1 MEYSEEK
8 KVELKGPK
16 ASIMDIFMISLIKTR
31 ELAETSVKN
40 SSRFIA
46 YVIFISIL
54 VATMTF
60 AVPSA
65 SKISSFRGFRN
76 LFMNKVPAFEMT
88 DAGLVADKKFE
99 MKFSNVTILLDTE
112 LDQFRFGNFKREGAY
127 IAIGS
132 KYTKMITITDIED
145 DSSYNETYSYPN
157 NLLFPTG
164 FNNSDL
170 VKMIPGFYISLVFIY
185 AMLATFAALKYI
197 LAAVIYAVVTR
208 SLTVISKLPMTFTDA
223 LHMCFYAETLGILI
237 VNINSALGYL
247 ISPLLVSAAGIII
260 TIFIIHKAM
269 GPHMPDVD
277 DILDKF
283 GS

>member
-16 ASIMDIFMISLIKTR
+16 ASIMDIFMISLIKTK

-40 SSRFIA
+40 SSIFIA
-46 YVIFISIL
+46 YVIFISVL

-88 DAGLVADKKFE
+88 DAGLVSDKKFE
-99 MKFSNVTILLDTE
+99 MKLSNVTILMDTE
-112 LDQFRFGNFKREGAY
+112 LDQFRFGDFKREGAY

-170 VKMIPGFYISLVFIY
+170 VKMIPGFYISLIFIY
-185 AMLATFAALKYI
+185 VMLATFAALKYI

>member
-1 MEYSEEK
+1 
-8 KVELKGPK
+8 
-16 ASIMDIFMISLIKTR
+16 MISLIKTR

-99 MKFSNVTILLDTE
+99 MKFSNVTILMDTE

-208 SLTVISKLPMTFTDA
+208 SLTAISKLPMTFTDA

>member
-1 MEYSEEK
+1 
-8 KVELKGPK
+8 
-16 ASIMDIFMISLIKTR
+16 
-31 ELAETSVKN
+31 
-40 SSRFIA
+40 
-46 YVIFISIL
+46 
-54 VATMTF
+54 MTF

-88 DAGLVADKKFE
+88 DAGLVSDKKFE
-99 MKFSNVTILLDTE
+99 MKLSNVTILMDTE
-112 LDQFRFGNFKREGAY
+112 LDQFRFGDFKREGAY

-170 VKMIPGFYISLVFIY
+170 VKMIPGFYISLIFIY
-185 AMLATFAALKYI
+185 VMLATFAALKYI

>member
-16 ASIMDIFMISLIKTR
+16 ASIMDIFMISLIRTR

-46 YVIFISIL
+46 YVIFISVL

-65 SKISSFRGFRN
+65 SKISSFKGFRN

-99 MKFSNVTILLDTE
+99 MKLSNVTILMDTE
-112 LDQFRFGNFKREGAY
+112 LDQFRFGDFEREGVY

-132 KYTKMITITDIED
+132 KYTKMLTITDIED
-145 DSSYNETYSYPN
+145 DSSYNETYVYPN
-157 NLLFPTG
+157 NMLFPIG
-164 FNNSDL
+164 FSNSDL

-185 AMLATFAALKYI
+185 AMLAVFAAVKYI

-208 SLTVISKLPMTFTDA
+208 SLTAISKLPMTFTDA
-223 LHMCFYAETLGILI
+223 LHMCFYAETFGILI

-247 ISPLLVSAAGIII
+247 ISPLIVSAAGIII
-260 TIFIIHKAM
+260 TVFIIHKAM

>member
-16 ASIMDIFMISLIKTR
+16 ASIMDIFMISLIRTR

-46 YVIFISIL
+46 YVIFISVL

-65 SKISSFRGFRN
+65 SKISSFKGFRN

-88 DAGLVADKKFE
+88 NAGLAADKKFE
-99 MKFSNVTILLDTE
+99 MKLSNVTILMDTE
-112 LDQFRFGNFKREGAY
+112 LDQFRFGDFEREGVY

-132 KYTKMITITDIED
+132 KYTKMLTITDIED
-145 DSSYNETYSYPN
+145 DSSYNETYVYPN
-157 NLLFPTG
+157 NMLFPIG
-164 FNNSDL
+164 FSNSDL

-185 AMLATFAALKYI
+185 AMLAVFAAVKYI

-208 SLTVISKLPMTFTDA
+208 SLTAISKLPMTFTDA
-223 LHMCFYAETLGILI
+223 LHMCFYAETFGILI

-247 ISPLLVSAAGIII
+247 ISPLIVSAAGIII

>member
-99 MKFSNVTILLDTE
+99 MKFSNVTILMDTE

-170 VKMIPGFYISLVFIY
+170 VKMIPGFYISLIFIY
-185 AMLATFAALKYI
+185 VMLATFAALKYI

>member
-99 MKFSNVTILLDTE
+99 MKFSNVTILMDTE

>member
-16 ASIMDIFMISLIKTR
+16 ASIMDIFMISLIRTR

-46 YVIFISIL
+46 YVIFISVL

-65 SKISSFRGFRN
+65 SKISSFKGFRN

-88 DAGLVADKKFE
+88 NAGLVADKKFE
-99 MKFSNVTILLDTE
+99 MKLSNVTILMDTE
-112 LDQFRFGNFKREGAY
+112 LDQFRFGDFEREGVY

-132 KYTKMITITDIED
+132 KYTKMLTITDIED
-145 DSSYNETYSYPN
+145 DSSYNETYVYPN
-157 NLLFPTG
+157 NMLFPIG
-164 FNNSDL
+164 FSNSDL

-185 AMLATFAALKYI
+185 AMLAVFAAVKYI

-208 SLTVISKLPMTFTDA
+208 SLTAISKLPMTFTDA
-223 LHMCFYAETLGILI
+223 LHMCFYAETFGILI

-247 ISPLLVSAAGIII
+247 ISPLIVSAAGIII

>member
-16 ASIMDIFMISLIKTR
+16 ASIMDIFMISLIKTK

-46 YVIFISIL
+46 YVIFISVL

-88 DAGLVADKKFE
+88 DAGLVSDKKFE
-99 MKFSNVTILLDTE
+99 MKLSNVTILMDTE

-170 VKMIPGFYISLVFIY
+170 VKMIPGFYISLIFIY
-185 AMLATFAALKYI
+185 VMLATFAALKYI

>member
-16 ASIMDIFMISLIKTR
+16 ASIMDIFIISLIKTR

-46 YVIFISIL
+46 YVIFISVL

-65 SKISSFRGFRN
+65 SKISSFKGFRN

-88 DAGLVADKKFE
+88 NAGLVADKKFE
-99 MKFSNVTILLDTE
+99 MKLSNVTILMDTE
-112 LDQFRFGNFKREGAY
+112 LDQFRFGDFEREGVY

-132 KYTKMITITDIED
+132 KYTKMLTITDIED
-145 DSSYNETYSYPN
+145 DSSYNETYVYPN
-157 NLLFPTG
+157 NMLFPIG
-164 FNNSDL
+164 FSNSDL

-185 AMLATFAALKYI
+185 AMLAVFAAVKYI

-208 SLTVISKLPMTFTDA
+208 SLTAISKLPMTFTDA
-223 LHMCFYAETLGILI
+223 LHMCFYAETFGILI

-247 ISPLLVSAAGIII
+247 ISPLIVSAAGIII
-260 TIFIIHKAM
+260 TVFIIHKAM

>member
-99 MKFSNVTILLDTE
+99 MKFSNVTILMDTE

-237 VNINSALGYL
+237 VNINSALGYF

>member
-16 ASIMDIFMISLIKTR
+16 ASIMDIFIISLIKTR

-46 YVIFISIL
+46 YVIFISVL

-65 SKISSFRGFRN
+65 SKISSFKGFRN

-99 MKFSNVTILLDTE
+99 MKLSNVTILMDTE
-112 LDQFRFGNFKREGAY
+112 LDQFRFGDFEREGVY

-132 KYTKMITITDIED
+132 KYTKMLTITDIED
-145 DSSYNETYSYPN
+145 DSSYNETYVYPN
-157 NLLFPTG
+157 NMLFPTG
-164 FNNSDL
+164 FSNSDL

-185 AMLATFAALKYI
+185 AMLAVFAAVKYI

-208 SLTVISKLPMTFTDA
+208 SLTAISKLPMTFTDA
-223 LHMCFYAETLGILI
+223 LHMCFYAETFGILI

-247 ISPLLVSAAGIII
+247 ISPLIVSAAGIII
-260 TIFIIHKAM
+260 TVFIIHKAM

>member
-88 DAGLVADKKFE
+88 DVGLVADKKFE
-99 MKFSNVTILLDTE
+99 MKFSNVTILMDTE

-157 NLLFPTG
+157 NLLFPIG

>member
-8 KVELKGPK
+8 KVELKGPE
-16 ASIMDIFMISLIKTR
+16 ASIMDIFMISLIKTK

-46 YVIFISIL
+46 YVIFISVL

-88 DAGLVADKKFE
+88 DAGLVSDKKFE
-99 MKFSNVTILLDTE
+99 MKLSNVTILMDTE

-170 VKMIPGFYISLVFIY
+170 VKMIPGFYISLIFIY
-185 AMLATFAALKYI
+185 VMLATFAALKYI

>member
-16 ASIMDIFMISLIKTR
+16 ASIMDIFMISLIKTK

-46 YVIFISIL
+46 YVIFISVL

-88 DAGLVADKKFE
+88 DAGLVSDKKFE
-99 MKFSNVTILLDTE
+99 MKLSNVTILMDTE

-170 VKMIPGFYISLVFIY
+170 VKMIPGFYISLIFIY
-185 AMLATFAALKYI
+185 VMLATFAALKYI

-208 SLTVISKLPMTFTDA
+208 SLTVISKLPMTFIDA

>member
-46 YVIFISIL
+46 YVIFISVL

-65 SKISSFRGFRN
+65 SKISSFKGFRN

-88 DAGLVADKKFE
+88 NAGLVADKKFE
-99 MKFSNVTILLDTE
+99 MKLSNVTILMDTE
-112 LDQFRFGNFKREGAY
+112 LDQFRFGDFEREGVY

-132 KYTKMITITDIED
+132 KYTKMLTITDIED
-145 DSSYNETYSYPN
+145 DSSYNETYVYPN
-157 NLLFPTG
+157 NMLFPIG
-164 FNNSDL
+164 FSNSDL

-185 AMLATFAALKYI
+185 AMLAVFAAVKYI

-208 SLTVISKLPMTFTDA
+208 SLTAISKLPMTFTDA
-223 LHMCFYAETLGILI
+223 LHMCFYAETFGILI

-247 ISPLLVSAAGIII
+247 ISPLIVSAAGIII
-260 TIFIIHKAM
+260 TVFIIHKAM

>member
-99 MKFSNVTILLDTE
+99 MKFSNVTILMDTE

-185 AMLATFAALKYI
+185 AMLATFATLKYI

>member
-16 ASIMDIFMISLIKTR
+16 ASIMDIFMISLIKTK

-46 YVIFISIL
+46 YVIFISVL

-88 DAGLVADKKFE
+88 DAGLVSDKKFE
-99 MKFSNVTILLDTE
+99 MKLSNVTILMDTE
-112 LDQFRFGNFKREGAY
+112 LDQFRFGDFKREGAY

-170 VKMIPGFYISLVFIY
+170 VKMIPGFYISLIFIY
-185 AMLATFAALKYI
+185 VIFWQRLFMLLSQEV
-197 LAAVIYAVVTR
+197 LQ
-208 SLTVISKLPMTFTDA
+208 
-223 LHMCFYAETLGILI
+223 
-237 VNINSALGYL
+237 
-247 ISPLLVSAAGIII
+247 
-260 TIFIIHKAM
+260 
-269 GPHMPDVD
+269 
-277 DILDKF
+277 
-283 GS
+283 

>member
-8 KVELKGPK
+8 KVELQGPT

-99 MKFSNVTILLDTE
+99 MKLSNVTILMDTE

-237 VNINSALGYL
+237 INSALGYL

>member
-16 ASIMDIFMISLIKTR
+16 ASIMDIFMISLIKTK
-31 ELAETSVKN
+31 ELAETSVNN

-46 YVIFISIL
+46 YVIFISVL

-88 DAGLVADKKFE
+88 DAGLVSDKKFE
-99 MKFSNVTILLDTE
+99 MKLSNVTILMDTE
-112 LDQFRFGNFKREGAY
+112 LDQFRFGDFKREGAY

-170 VKMIPGFYISLVFIY
+170 VKMIPGFYISLIFIY
-185 AMLATFAALKYI
+185 VMLATFAALKYI

>member
-46 YVIFISIL
+46 YVIFISVL

-88 DAGLVADKKFE
+88 DAGLVSDKKFE
-99 MKFSNVTILLDTE
+99 MKLSNVTILMDTE
-112 LDQFRFGNFKREGAY
+112 LDQFRFGDFKREGAY

-170 VKMIPGFYISLVFIY
+170 VKMIPGFYISLIFIY
-185 AMLATFAALKYI
+185 VMLATFAALKYI

>member
-1 MEYSEEK
+1 
-8 KVELKGPK
+8 
-16 ASIMDIFMISLIKTR
+16 
-31 ELAETSVKN
+31 
-40 SSRFIA
+40 
-46 YVIFISIL
+46 
-54 VATMTF
+54 
-60 AVPSA
+60 
-65 SKISSFRGFRN
+65 
-76 LFMNKVPAFEMT
+76 
-88 DAGLVADKKFE
+88 
-99 MKFSNVTILLDTE
+99 
-112 LDQFRFGNFKREGAY
+112 
-127 IAIGS
+127 
-132 KYTKMITITDIED
+132 
-145 DSSYNETYSYPN
+145 
-157 NLLFPTG
+157 
-164 FNNSDL
+164 
-170 VKMIPGFYISLVFIY
+170 MIPGFYISLVFIY
-185 AMLATFAALKYI
+185 ALLATFAALKYI

>member
-8 KVELKGPK
+8 KVELKGSK
-16 ASIMDIFMISLIKTR
+16 ASIMDIFIISLIKTR

-46 YVIFISIL
+46 YVIFISVL

-99 MKFSNVTILLDTE
+99 MKFSNVTILMDTE
-112 LDQFRFGNFKREGAY
+112 LDQFRFGDFEREGVY

-132 KYTKMITITDIED
+132 KYTKMLTITDIED
-145 DSSYNETYSYPN
+145 DSSYNETYVYPN
-157 NLLFPTG
+157 NMLFPIG
-164 FNNSDL
+164 FSNSDL

-185 AMLATFAALKYI
+185 AMLAVFAAVKYI

-208 SLTVISKLPMTFTDA
+208 SLTAISKLPMTFTDA
-223 LHMCFYAETLGILI
+223 LHMCFYAETFGILI

-247 ISPLLVSAAGIII
+247 ISPLIVSAAGIII
-260 TIFIIHKAM
+260 TVFIIHKAM

>member
-16 ASIMDIFMISLIKTR
+16 ASIMDIFMISLIKTK

-46 YVIFISIL
+46 YVIFISVL

-88 DAGLVADKKFE
+88 DAGLVSDKKFE
-99 MKFSNVTILLDTE
+99 MKLSNVTILMDTE
-112 LDQFRFGNFKREGAY
+112 LDQFRFGDFKREGAY

-157 NLLFPTG
+157 NLLFPAG

-170 VKMIPGFYISLVFIY
+170 VKMIPGFYISLIFIY
-185 AMLATFAALKYI
+185 VMLATFAALKYI

>member
-8 KVELKGPK
+8 KVELKGSK
-16 ASIMDIFMISLIKTR
+16 ASIMDIFIISLIKTR

-46 YVIFISIL
+46 YVIFISVL

-65 SKISSFRGFRN
+65 SKISSFKGFRN

-99 MKFSNVTILLDTE
+99 MKLSNVTILMDTE
-112 LDQFRFGNFKREGAY
+112 LDQFRFGDFEREGVY

-132 KYTKMITITDIED
+132 KYTKMLTITDIED
-145 DSSYNETYSYPN
+145 DSSYNETYVYPN
-157 NLLFPTG
+157 NMLFPIG
-164 FNNSDL
+164 FSNSDL

-185 AMLATFAALKYI
+185 AMLAVFAAVKYI

-208 SLTVISKLPMTFTDA
+208 SLTAISKLPMTFTDA
-223 LHMCFYAETLGILI
+223 LHMCFYAETFGILI

-247 ISPLLVSAAGIII
+247 ISPLIVSAAGIII
-260 TIFIIHKAM
+260 TVFIIHKAM

>member
-99 MKFSNVTILLDTE
+99 MKFSNVTILMDTE

-157 NLLFPTG
+157 NLLFPIG

>member
-99 MKFSNVTILLDTE
+99 MKLSNVTILMDTE

>member
-16 ASIMDIFMISLIKTR
+16 ASIMDIFMISLIKTK

-46 YVIFISIL
+46 YVIFISVL

-88 DAGLVADKKFE
+88 DAGLVSDKKFE
-99 MKFSNVTILLDTE
+99 MKLSNVTILMDTE
-112 LDQFRFGNFKREGAY
+112 LDQFRFGDFKREGAY

-170 VKMIPGFYISLVFIY
+170 VKMIPGFYISLIFIY
-185 AMLATFAALKYI
+185 VMLATFAALKYI